1 MDFQPTRQQHLHRSG
16 RADTSDSEEQPSD
29 ASRCRAHRDW
39 DDRCCPDSVPTN
51 ASRSRHRDE
60 PGHGSCQSTAPN
72 LLETVPAVA
81 DPARAW
87 AASFFPSFQDI
98 CYAFRGI
105 LEQKT
110 PHLIRIYRGFVGFS
124 GSTKIVAPGRN
135 RCAWASILSETSG
148 PTTRVDW
155 LMAT

>member
-110 PHLIRIYRGFVGFS
+110 PHLIRIYRSFVGFS
-124 GSTKIVAPGRN
+124 GSTNIRFVDSPGSP
-135 RCAWASILSETSG
+135 AKLAKTV
-148 PTTRVDW
+148 P
-155 LMAT
+155 A

>member
-124 GSTKIVAPGRN
+124 GSTIYLTPPTPMGCGFTNFANGTGSVCTACCAN
-135 RCAWASILSETSG
+135 R
-148 PTTRVDW
+148 
-155 LMAT
+155 